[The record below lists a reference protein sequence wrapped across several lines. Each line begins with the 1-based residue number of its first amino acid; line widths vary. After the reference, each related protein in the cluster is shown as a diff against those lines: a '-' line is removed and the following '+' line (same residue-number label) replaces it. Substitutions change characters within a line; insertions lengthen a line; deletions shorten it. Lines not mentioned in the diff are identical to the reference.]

1 MDNYGMISILPV
13 LTILVVAVSTRQ
25 TLFAMVCGL
34 SVGALILAGG
44 LSGFVGTWFNYLYVS
59 MTNETLQWLVLV
71 IAMFGMLIVLFE
83 RSGAVQDFG
92 RWAGKFIRTK
102 KQAML
107 GTAGLGMVIF
117 LDDYLHN
124 LAVSTTM
131 KGVTDRLGIPRIQLG
146 YVVNSLAAS
155 FCILVPLSSWAV
167 YFGALLENEGIVG
180 KDGTGISAYISAIPL
195 AFYGWLAVITVFLQ
209 ILGVVPKFGSIK
221 KATLRAEQSGD
232 LFPEGTDLS
241 VIQSEQ
247 EHAEDPA
254 DQKASPLGF
263 LIPLVVMIAVTIYSG
278 TDVLMGSLF
287 GVVAAVI
294 VYSLQKRLTVKEL
307 LTCCYDGVVS
317 MSFVLIL
324 SVLAFAVQAAN
335 NDLMLADYVISVT
348 QPIMKGAFLPAAV
361 FLVCAVY
368 AYATGCFWDLA
379 AIILPIVVPLAAAM
393 GVDPLLASAAV
404 FSGAAFGSNTCLY
417 GDGVIL
423 CSQGCQ
429 IKPIDLMTATLPYAL
444 IAGGG
449 TVILYLIAGFL
460 M

>member
-1 MDNYGMISILPV
+1 MDSYGIISILPV
-13 LTILVVAVSTRQ
+13 FTILVIAVSTRR
-25 TLFAMVCGL
+25 TLFAMICGL

-44 LSGFVGTWFNYLYVS
+44 PFAFIETWFNYLYVS
-59 MTNETLQWLVLV
+59 MSNETLQWLVLV
-71 IAMFGMLIVLFE
+71 ISMFGMLIMLFE
-83 RSGAVQDFG
+83 RSGAVLDFG
-92 RWAGKFIRTK
+92 RWAGRYIRTK
-102 KQAML
+102 RQALL
-107 GTAGLGMVIF
+107 GTAGLGLIIF

-146 YVVNSLAAS
+146 YTVNSLAAS
-155 FCILVPLSSWAV
+155 VCILVPLSSWAV

-195 AFYGWLAVITVFLQ
+195 AFYGWLAIAVVFLQ
-209 ILGVVPKFGSIK
+209 LLGVIPKIGPIK
-221 KATLRAEQSGD
+221 RATLLAEQGGGV
-232 LFPEGTDLS
+232 FPEGTDLS
-241 VIQSEQ
+241 ELQ
-247 EHAEDPA
+247 AEDSLESPEGR
-254 DQKASPLGF
+254 KASPLAF
-263 LIPLVVMIAVTIYSG
+263 LIPLAVMIAATLLSG
-278 TDVLMGSLF
+278 TDVLTGSLF
-287 GVVAAVI
+287 GVIAALI
-294 VYSLQKRLTVKEL
+294 VYGLQKRLSPKEL

-317 MSFVLIL
+317 MGFVLAL
-324 SVLAFAVQAAN
+324 SVLAFAVQAVN
-335 NDLMLADYVISVT
+335 GDLMLADYVISVT
-348 QPIMKGAFLPAAV
+348 APIMKGAFLPAVV

-379 AIILPIVVPLAAAM
+379 AIILPIVVPLAVAM

-444 IAGGG
+444 IAGSGA
-449 TVILYLIAGFL
+449 VILYLIAGFV